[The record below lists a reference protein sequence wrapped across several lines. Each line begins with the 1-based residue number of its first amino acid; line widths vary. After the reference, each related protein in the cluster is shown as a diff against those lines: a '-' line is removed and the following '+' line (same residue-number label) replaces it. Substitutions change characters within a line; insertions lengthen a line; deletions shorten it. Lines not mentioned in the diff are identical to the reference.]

1 MKATLQNQLTH
12 VLSKCRRDKIMQ
24 PTDDN
29 HNPINNLPRE
39 SKKAILITWH
49 TSVKQQG
56 AGDFLKVIPR
66 SDGRF
71 AFHNEHFR
79 NALRLRYLYPVYG
92 HMPSMKCIC
101 TIQQN
106 FPQGNIVEHRG
117 TVDRCGH
124 HLLTGCST
132 TNSRIEIHNTIV
144 RELNSIL
151 RYCGLRTK
159 EEEIIAFNHPVT
171 GESISAHRPDISVL
185 NPSFYTTKKKLVL
198 DIAITTP
205 LVGVQGGT
213 TVSALGNSVK
223 VMKEPF
229 KNGKNKY
236 NQKIAKY
243 ENEILQHILP
253 IDPNAIHVLPI
264 VMETT
269 GAIHPEFDKF
279 L

>member
-1 MKATLQNQLTH
+1 
-12 VLSKCRRDKIMQ
+12 
-24 PTDDN
+24 
-29 HNPINNLPRE
+29 
-39 SKKAILITWH
+39 
-49 TSVKQQG
+49 
-56 AGDFLKVIPR
+56 
-66 SDGRF
+66 
-71 AFHNEHFR
+71 
-79 NALRLRYLYPVYG
+79 
-92 HMPSMKCIC
+92 MPSMKCIC

-159 EEEIIAFNHPVT
+159 EEEINAFKHPVT

-279 L
+279 LKKIAAEASNFRKIPDSILYNFFRKRISTAFHGVIGKTISNRMFLLRSNLGTAVPSHGFENEHIMNQ